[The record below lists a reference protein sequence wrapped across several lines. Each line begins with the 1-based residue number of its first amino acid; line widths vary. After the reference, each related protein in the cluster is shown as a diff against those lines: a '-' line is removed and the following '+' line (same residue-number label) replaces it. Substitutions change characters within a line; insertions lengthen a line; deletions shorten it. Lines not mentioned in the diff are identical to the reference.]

1 MIGHR
6 RWVLAVVAL
15 AGAACAG
22 VVASAPPTRY
32 ADHSEALTVLG
43 HRATVAA
50 KAARSLVSYSYLTK
64 RFGAD
69 SLWGTRGQENFAVR
83 VRFAPFGDSTRV
95 GIEIWS
101 SCQPKPVC
109 VRAEAVVLL
118 ERIASPE
125 APPM

>member
-1 MIGHR
+1 MHWR
-6 RWVLAVVAL
+6 LAVLAL
-15 AGAACAG
+15 GLGIAGCAS

-32 ADHSEALTVLG
+32 ADHSEAITVLG

-69 SLWGTRGQENFAVR
+69 SLWGTRGQENFAAR
-83 VRFAPFGDSTRV
+83 IRFAPFGDSTRV
-95 GIEIWS
+95 GLELWS